1 MTGMARKGFVVGIAA
16 LLITGVAL
24 AAAPVKNGLYIGTLA
39 NRGLEKRVELHVAK
53 SGKTATA
60 GLYCANTLAGK
71 LKPFPITKGRFNA
84 TKRVGSVLVFRLKG
98 RFVTSDKVAVGLLPR
113 AVCDGVGGSFT
124 LKLSSS
130 G

>member
-1 MTGMARKGFVVGIAA
+1 MTGMGKKLFAVGLAA
-16 LLITGVAL
+16 LLVTAVAL
-24 AAAPVKNGLYIGTLA
+24 AAAPVKNGLYIGKLTG
-39 NRGLEKRVELHVAK
+39 RGLEKRVELHVAK

-98 RFVTSDKVAVGLLPR
+98 HFVTKATVAVGLLPR

>member
-1 MTGMARKGFVVGIAA
+1 MVRRPPRSTQNRSSAA
-16 LLITGVAL
+16 SDV
-24 AAAPVKNGLYIGTLA
+24 Y
-39 NRGLEKRVELHVAK
+39 KRP
-53 SGKTATA
+53 
-60 GLYCANTLAGK
+60 GLYCANTLSGK

-98 RFVTSDKVAVGLLPR
+98 RFVTSNTVAVGLLPR